1 MLPLVHKEF
10 FNILLWKNVWMWE
23 SLVLLTEHLFDI
35 FLSIF
40 MADKIW
46 IEDFNACRTGW
57 WHSKG
62 AWAAQN
68 PLSKKSKNIEKW
80 RIFICYPLS
89 KKLKIIQKWRFFICY
104 PYQYAAPYQKR
115 KKESSKKWRIFIC
128 YPPSKIPK
136 WSIFLARAKS
146 EIWNFVLFSV
156 LIEKS

>member
-1 MLPLVHKEF
+1 MKF
-10 FNILLWKNVWMWE
+10 FGVRQK
-23 SLVLLTEHLFDI
+23 LLTEHLFDI

-80 RIFICYPLS
+80 RIFICYPLL

-104 PYQYAAPYQKR
+104 PYQYVAPYQQR
-115 KKESSKKWRIFIC
+115 KKNRQKNEEFSYAIHHR
-128 YPPSKIPK
+128 KIPK